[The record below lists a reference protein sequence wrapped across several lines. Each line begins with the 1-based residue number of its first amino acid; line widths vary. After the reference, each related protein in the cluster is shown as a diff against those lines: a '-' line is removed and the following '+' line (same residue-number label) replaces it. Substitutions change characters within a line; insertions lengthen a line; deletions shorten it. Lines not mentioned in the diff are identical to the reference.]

1 MRRIFAVP
9 SLALA
14 LAATAQVA
22 GAQINV
28 QTEDG
33 NQVTIGPG
41 GISIQKSSGG
51 PRKTVNIT
59 PSSGI
64 SVRKST
70 GKAVDI
76 SAGSGIN
83 VRSTGSARARTTS
96 RTTVTTKSQA
106 KTTVTA
112 EIPLEQQVTSIEI
125 QVYGRKSDGP
135 LVSRI
140 EKLEIDNIG
149 KTGTGSLKQRVA
161 VLNRSV
167 GLTEPSPATGGS
179 SSRVSVTAKPA
190 VSVTG
195 NGSSISIK
203 GAPGAEMQ
211 VTAGGPYPNI
221 SGITGSAIVISNSGH
236 TGTIKCNGDHAV
248 INASNCK
255 LRFQGNLGTL
265 TINGSLNDLT
275 CDNVQ
280 LVTSNGSNN
289 SVSWSNSS
297 ATVVDH
303 GSNNRM
309 SVR

>member
-1 MRRIFAVP
+1 MRRIFAVS

-14 LAATAQVA
+14 FAASVQIA

-41 GISIQKSSGG
+41 GISIQKSSSG

-59 PSSGI
+59 PGGGI

-70 GKAVDI
+70 GKTVDI
-76 SAGSGIN
+76 SAGGGIN
-83 VRSTGSARARTTS
+83 VRSSGGTRTKSTS
-96 RTTVTTKSQA
+96 STSVTTKSTT

-125 QVYGRKSDGP
+125 QVYGKKSDGP
-135 LVSRI
+135 LLGRI
-140 EKLEIDNIG
+140 EKLEVDNIG
-149 KTGTGSLKQRVA
+149 KKGTGSLKQRVA

-167 GLTEPSPATGGS
+167 GLSDPPVSATGS
-179 SSRVSVTAKPA
+179 SSSVSVTAKPT

-195 NGSSISIK
+195 SGSSVSIT
-203 GAPGAEMQ
+203 GAGAHKF
-211 VTAGGPYPNI
+211 G
-221 SGITGSAIVISNSGH
+221 GITGSAIVINDSGH
-236 TGTIKCNGDHAV
+236 TGTIRCNGDHAV
-248 INASNCK
+248 IDASNCK

-265 TINGSLNDLT
+265 TINGSLNELT
-275 CDNVQ
+275 CDGVQ
-280 LVTSNGSNN
+280 LITNNGSNN

-297 ATVVDH
+297 ATVVDN